1 MSKQAIKKKF
11 FSVFNYFERRQ
22 LLYQRTILTLPLGT
36 HVVHAFAML
45 EIKRHSEKSQTKETV
60 FFKWCEPFVCLVPA
74 RPCSPTRRFAI
85 ERTIQQKELKCVLH
99 KCYQSIKTY
108 FFSQDLNIEITWR
121 STKMIIIAVN
131 SDSSIYVSKTFFNLK
146 IGVAVG

>member
-36 HVVHAFAML
+36 HVVHALAML
-45 EIKRHSEKSQTKETV
+45 EIKRHSEKSQTKEI
-60 FFKWCEPFVCLVPA
+60 VCLFVLSQRVLA
-74 RPCSPTRRFAI
+74 FRRGGLLLLI

-108 FFSQDLNIEITWR
+108 FFH
-121 STKMIIIAVN
+121 
-131 SDSSIYVSKTFFNLK
+131 K
-146 IGVAVG
+146 I